1 MFLKYVFRRNIMW
14 GSVIEVWG
22 KKDVDSSVN
31 KPYSIDN
38 ESAYL
43 DAIIQKIDIEINNL
57 HELKDYLIHIKGC
70 FSKSQ
75 ELRKKVKQLNLRK

>member
-1 MFLKYVFRRNIMW
+1 MW
-14 GSVIEVWG
+14 GPVIEVWG
-22 KKDVDSSVN
+22 KKDVDSSV
-31 KPYSIDN
+31 KETDSIDN

-57 HELKDYLIHIKGC
+57 QELKDYLIHIKGY

-75 ELRKKVKQLNLRK
+75 KLGKKVKQLNLRK

>member
-1 MFLKYVFRRNIMW
+1 MW
-14 GSVIEVWG
+14 GPVIEVWG
-22 KKDVDSSVN
+22 RKTFVDSSV
-31 KPYSIDN
+31 KETDSIDN
-38 ESAYL
+38 EFAYL

-57 HELKDYLIHIKGC
+57 QELKDYLIHIKGC

>member
-1 MFLKYVFRRNIMW
+1 MW

-22 KKDVDSSVN
+22 KKDVDSSV
-31 KPYSIDN
+31 KETDSIDN
-38 ESAYL
+38 EFAYL

-57 HELKDYLIHIKGC
+57 QELKDYLIHIKGY

-75 ELRKKVKQLNLRK
+75 KLGKKVKQLNLRK

>member
-1 MFLKYVFRRNIMW
+1 MW

-22 KKDVDSSVN
+22 KKNVDSSVN

-38 ESAYL
+38 EFAYL
-43 DAIIQKIDIEINNL
+43 DATIQKIDIEINNL
-57 HELKDYLIHIKGC
+57 QELKDYLIHIIGC

-75 ELRKKVKQLNLRK
+75 ELEKKGKTT

>member
-1 MFLKYVFRRNIMW
+1 MW
-14 GSVIEVWG
+14 GPVIEVWG
-22 KKDVDSSVN
+22 KKDVDSSV
-31 KPYSIDN
+31 KEIYSIDN
-38 ESAYL
+38 EFDYL

-75 ELRKKVKQLNLRK
+75 

>member
-38 ESAYL
+38 EFAYL
-43 DAIIQKIDIEINNL
+43 DAII
-57 HELKDYLIHIKGC
+57 
-70 FSKSQ
+70 
-75 ELRKKVKQLNLRK
+75 KK